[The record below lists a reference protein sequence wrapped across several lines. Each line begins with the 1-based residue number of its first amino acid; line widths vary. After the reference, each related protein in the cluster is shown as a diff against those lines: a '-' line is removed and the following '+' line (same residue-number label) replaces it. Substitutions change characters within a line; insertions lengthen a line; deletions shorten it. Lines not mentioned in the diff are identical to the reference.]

1 MNLTKLEAF
10 ILVIEKKSFSEA
22 AIALKSSQPATSLK
36 IKSLEEELGLDLLD
50 RGSSGIQPTAAGMLV
65 YQASK
70 EMVQRWRRLEDDL
83 RAFEDTLT
91 GTLTIGAS
99 TIPGTYLVPSWVKKF
114 RSLYPNVAV
123 TIEISDSKEAL
134 RKLQNQLVDVC
145 ITGLPSESK
154 ALSYKQVSSDA
165 LVLIA
170 PYHHPLGLSNE
181 PTFEQIKQFDF
192 VIREEG
198 SGTRKVMEDYL
209 SIHSHSPSLS
219 DLNPVVSIGS
229 TEAVIAAVEAGLGI
243 SFVSKLAAVPAAKA
257 KRIQIIEKFEPF
269 QRNFYFTTLSDAKDR
284 PIIKEFSEIIGS

>member
-22 AIALKSSQPATSLK
+22 AIALKSSQPTTSLK

-70 EMVQRWRRLEDDL
+70 EMVQRWRKLEDDL
-83 RAFEDTLT
+83 RVFENTLT
-91 GTLTIGAS
+91 GTLSIGAS
-99 TIPGTYLVPSWVKKF
+99 TIPGTYLVPRWVKKF

-134 RKLQNQLVDVC
+134 RKLQNQLVDVS
-145 ITGLPSESK
+145 ITGLPSDLKEF
-154 ALSYKQVSSDA
+154 SYKQVSSDA

-192 VIREEG
+192 VFREEG

-209 SIHSHSPSLS
+209 SIHSHSLA
-219 DLNPVVSIGS
+219 DLNSVVSIGS

-243 SFVSKLAAVPAAKA
+243 SFVSKLAALPAAKA
-257 KRIQIIEKFEPF
+257 NRVQIIEKFEPF
-269 QRNFYFTTLSDAKDR
+269 QRNFYFTTLSDTKDR

>member
-1 MNLTKLEAF
+1 MNLTKLKAF

-36 IKSLEEELGLDLLD
+36 IKSLEEEMGLDLLD
-50 RGSSGIQPTAAGMLV
+50 RGSSVIQPTAAGMIV

-70 EMVQRWRRLEDDL
+70 EMVRRWRKLEDDL
-83 RAFEDTLT
+83 RVFEDTLT

-123 TIEISDSKEAL
+123 TIEISDSKETL
-134 RKLQNQLVDVC
+134 SKLHNQLVDVS

-154 ALSYKQVSSDA
+154 ELSYKQVSSDA

-209 SIHSHSPSLS
+209 SIHSHSLA
-219 DLNPVVSIGS
+219 DLKSVVPIGS

-243 SFVSKLAAVPAAKA
+243 SFVSKLAALPAAKA

-284 PIIKEFSEIIGS
+284 PIIKEFSELIGS

>member
-50 RGSSGIQPTAAGMLV
+50 RGSSGIQPTAAGKLV

-70 EMVQRWRRLEDDL
+70 EMVQRWRKLEDDL
-83 RAFEDTLT
+83 RVFENTLT

-123 TIEISDSKEAL
+123 TIEISDSKETL
-134 RKLQNQLVDVC
+134 KKLQNQLVDVS
-145 ITGLPSESK
+145 ITGLPSDSK
-154 ALSYKQVSSDA
+154 DLSYKQVSYDA

-209 SIHSHSPSLS
+209 SIHSHSLA
-219 DLNPVVSIGS
+219 DLNSVVSIGS

-243 SFVSKLAAVPAAKA
+243 SFVSKLAALPAAKA
-257 KRIQIIEKFEPF
+257 SRIQIIEKFEPF
-269 QRNFYFTTLSDAKDR
+269 QRNFYFTTLTDVKDR